1 MKVIIRGRRSTSS
14 IRASWED
21 TKTELVEKSA
31 ADIVVELLV
40 AAERQFREHAQN
52 HYEWMVE
59 RKAQLIEEAR
69 RKKEEAERRERERL
83 ARLERGRLGA
93 LWSMQPPCAVHRI
106 SAPTSG
112 K

>member
-1 MKVIIRGRRSTSS
+1 
-14 IRASWED
+14 
-21 TKTELVEKSA
+21 
-31 ADIVVELLV
+31 
-40 AAERQFREHAQN
+40 
-52 HYEWMVE
+52 
-59 RKAQLIEEAR
+59 
-69 RKKEEAERRERERL
+69 L